1 MDKYNILFKKLE
13 INSGCHEKGQLHQ
26 AGEKNQSA
34 PKTASELATHWH
46 SRGPQAKSCIG
57 KVPFQTAGEKTVGEK
72 YSAKKAPS

>member
-34 PKTASELATHWH
+34 PKTAPEL
-46 SRGPQAKSCIG
+46 GILE
-57 KVPFQTAGEKTVGEK
+57 VPRPNLALARSHPKTAGEKTVGEK